1 MRRNELCFR
10 EKIQIFFLYRFI
22 IQRMKIIDTRDI
34 KFLTRNQEDTRRLTV
49 QKNSRKRQNDKKVK
63 KAVDNRC

>member
-1 MRRNELCFR
+1 
-10 EKIQIFFLYRFI
+10 
-22 IQRMKIIDTRDI
+22 MKIIDTRDI

-63 KAVDNRC
+63 KAVDDRC

>member
-49 QKNSRKRQNDKKVK
+49 QKNSRKRQNDKK
-63 KAVDNRC
+63 

>member
-1 MRRNELCFR
+1 MRRNELYFR

-34 KFLTRNQEDTRRLTV
+34 KFLTRNQEDKDTRRLTGS
-49 QKNSRKRQNDKKVK
+49 KKFKEAAKRQKVK
-63 KAVDNRC
+63 KAC

>member
-34 KFLTRNQEDTRRLTV
+34 KFLTRNQEDKDTRRLTV
-49 QKNSRKRQNDKKVK
+49 QKNSRKRQNDKK
-63 KAVDNRC
+63 

>member
-34 KFLTRNQEDTRRLTV
+34 KFLTRNQEDTRRLTI
-49 QKNSRKRQNDKKVK
+49 QKNSRKRQNDKK
-63 KAVDNRC
+63 